1 MDESGIASKLFL
13 PVALIAAVT
22 MMPTPEASTI
32 NVELKDWPAIPAPI
46 VTVESPG
53 ITFPEFPIA
62 KPSTVTV
69 QPAEPVVVEKRVE
82 VPGPTVTVYEDRE
95 VEVEKIVEVPAC
107 IDFDDL
113 PYFDLPNAIS
123 VTRPG
128 EAWSL
133 SGDYYNGLSW
143 SDSTPKPTFSE
154 IVGGWLGNLEEQ
166 CNS

>member
-1 MDESGIASKLFL
+1 MDDMGIAGKLFL
-13 PVALIAAVT
+13 PVAIVTAAFV
-22 MMPTPEASTI
+22 MPTAEPAVIEVSVA
-32 NVELKDWPAIPAPI
+32 EWPQIPAP
-46 VTVESPG
+46 VVNVEVPE
-53 ITFPEFPIA
+53 FPEFPVV

-69 QPAEPVVVEKRVE
+69 QPAEPVIVEKRVD
-82 VPGPTVTVYEDRE
+82 VPGPTRTVYEEVE

-143 SDSTPKPTFSE
+143 SDSTTKPTFSE
-154 IVGGWLGNLEEQ
+154 IVGGWLANLEAQ
-166 CNS
+166 CD